1 MNDLMLVS
9 DSTENDLMLGFSP
22 SEQIEGEKGG
32 GESEEADL
40 GDELDSEK
48 LEDKLRSS
56 ASSDGSSSLMK
67 VRGWN
72 PQRLR

>member
-22 SEQIEGEKGG
+22 SEQVEGEKGG

-40 GDELDSEK
+40 GDELDSE
-48 LEDKLRSS
+48 
-56 ASSDGSSSLMK
+56 
-67 VRGWN
+67 
-72 PQRLR
+72 

>member
-22 SEQIEGEKGG
+22 SEQIEGENGG

-40 GDELDSEK
+40 GDELDSE
-48 LEDKLRSS
+48 
-56 ASSDGSSSLMK
+56 
-67 VRGWN
+67 
-72 PQRLR
+72 